1 MTKQRGPEPLRAC
14 PKARY
19 EDGLDTAKSDVLAD
33 VLRQIG
39 CTQAAEI
46 LTNLAAEAQAK
57 QRIADGT
64 NLARQFGVSGVP
76 FVVRQTESGWAQIAS
91 DSLR

>member
-1 MTKQRGPEPLRAC
+1 M
-14 PKARY
+14 
-19 EDGLDTAKSDVLAD
+19 SAD

-46 LTNLAAEAQAK
+46 LTEPTAEAQAK
-57 QRIADGT
+57 QRIAEGA
-64 NLARQFGVSGVP
+64 NLTRQFGVSGVP
-76 FVVRQTESGWAQIAS
+76 FVVRQTESSWAQIAA

>member
-1 MTKQRGPEPLRAC
+1 M
-14 PKARY
+14 
-19 EDGLDTAKSDVLAD
+19 DTAKLDMLAD

-46 LTNLAAEAQAK
+46 LTNLAAEEEAK
-57 QRIADGT
+57 QRIADGA

-76 FVVRQTESGWAQIAS
+76 FAVRQTESGWVQIAA

>member
-19 EDGLDTAKSDVLAD
+19 EDGLDTAKSDVLAG

-46 LTNLAAEAQAK
+46 LTNPATEAQAK
-57 QRIADGT
+57 QRIADGA

-76 FVVRQTESGWAQIAS
+76 FVVRQTESGWAQIAA

>member
-1 MTKQRGPEPLRAC
+1 MRAYDAAFA
-14 PKARY
+14 PSPASRFS
-19 EDGLDTAKSDVLAD
+19 DGLDTAKSDVLAD

-46 LTNLAAEAQAK
+46 LTNLAAEEDAK
-57 QRIADGT
+57 QRIAEGA
-64 NLARQFGVSGVP
+64 NLVRQFGVSGVP
-76 FVVRQTESGWAQIAS
+76 FAVRQTESGWAQIAS

>member
-1 MTKQRGPEPLRAC
+1 METLRAC
-14 PKARY
+14 PKAHY
-19 EDGLDTAKSDVLAD
+19 EDGFDTAKSDVLAD

-46 LTNLAAEAQAK
+46 LANSATEAQAK
-57 QRIADGT
+57 QRIADGA

-76 FVVRQTESGWAQIAS
+76 FAVRQTESGWAQIAS
-91 DSLR
+91 DSLH

>member
-1 MTKQRGPEPLRAC
+1 MTKQHGSEPLRAC

-19 EDGLDTAKSDVLAD
+19 EDGLDTAKLDVLAD

-46 LTNLAAEAQAK
+46 PTNPAAEAQAK
-57 QRIADGT
+57 QRIADGA
-64 NLARQFGVSGVP
+64 NLTRQFGVSGVP
-76 FVVRQTESGWAQIAS
+76 FAVRQTESGWEQIAA

>member
-1 MTKQRGPEPLRAC
+1 MTKQRGPEPLHAC

-19 EDGLDTAKSDVLAD
+19 KDGLDTAKSDVLAD

-46 LTNLAAEAQAK
+46 LTNLAAEGKGLGRKQYRPSEKQPAHLENKVQA
-57 QRIADGT
+57 AFYLTDMCS
-64 NLARQFGVSGVP
+64 N
-76 FVVRQTESGWAQIAS
+76 AS
-91 DSLR
+91 AK

>member
-1 MTKQRGPEPLRAC
+1 METLRAC

-19 EDGLDTAKSDVLAD
+19 EDGLDTAKLDVLAE

-39 CTQAAEI
+39 CMQAAEI
-46 LTNLAAEAQAK
+46 LTNPATEEEAK
-57 QRIADGT
+57 QRIAEGA

>member
-1 MTKQRGPEPLRAC
+1 M
-14 PKARY
+14 
-19 EDGLDTAKSDVLAD
+19 LAD

-39 CTQAAEI
+39 CTQAVEI
-46 LTNLAAEAQAK
+46 LTNPSTEKEAK
-57 QRIADGT
+57 PRIAEGA

-76 FVVRQTESGWAQIAS
+76 FVVRQTESGWAQIAA

>member
-1 MTKQRGPEPLRAC
+1 METLRAC

-19 EDGLDTAKSDVLAD
+19 EDGLDKAKSDVLAD

-46 LTNLAAEAQAK
+46 PTNPAAEAQAK
-57 QRIADGT
+57 QRIAEGAK
-64 NLARQFGVSGVP
+64 LARQFGVSGVP
-76 FVVRQTESGWAQIAS
+76 FAVRQTESGWVQIAS

>member
-1 MTKQRGPEPLRAC
+1 M
-14 PKARY
+14 
-19 EDGLDTAKSDVLAD
+19 DVLAE

-39 CTQAAEI
+39 CMQAAEI
-46 LTNLAAEAQAK
+46 LTNPATEEEAK
-57 QRIADGT
+57 QRIAEGA

>member
-1 MTKQRGPEPLRAC
+1 MTKQRGPEPLHAC

-39 CTQAAEI
+39 CMQATEI
-46 LTNLAAEAQAK
+46 LTNPAAEGKGLGRKQHCPNAKAACTLEMEVQAAFYL
-57 QRIADGT
+57 ADMCS
-64 NLARQFGVSGVP
+64 NAAP
-76 FVVRQTESGWAQIAS
+76 K
-91 DSLR
+91 

>member
-1 MTKQRGPEPLRAC
+1 MTKQRGLESLRAC
-14 PKARY
+14 QKNRY

-39 CTQAAEI
+39 CTHAAEI

-57 QRIADGT
+57 QRIADGA
-64 NLARQFGVSGVP
+64 NLVRQFGVSGVP

-91 DSLR
+91 DSLY

>member
-1 MTKQRGPEPLRAC
+1 M
-14 PKARY
+14 
-19 EDGLDTAKSDVLAD
+19 LAD

-46 LTNLAAEAQAK
+46 LTNSATEEEAK
-57 QRIADGT
+57 QRIADGV

-76 FVVRQTESGWAQIAS
+76 FVVRQTEGGWAQIAS

>member
-1 MTKQRGPEPLRAC
+1 LETLRAC

-19 EDGLDTAKSDVLAD
+19 EDGLDTAKLDVLAE

-39 CTQAAEI
+39 CMQAAEI
-46 LTNLAAEAQAK
+46 LTNPATEEEAK
-57 QRIADGT
+57 QRIAEGA

>member
-1 MTKQRGPEPLRAC
+1 METLRAC

-19 EDGLDTAKSDVLAD
+19 EDGLDTAKLDVLAD

-46 LTNLAAEAQAK
+46 LTEPAAEAQAK
-57 QRIADGT
+57 QRIADGAK
-64 NLARQFGVSGVP
+64 LARQFGVSGVP
-76 FVVRQTESGWAQIAS
+76 FAVRQTESGWVQIAA

>member
-1 MTKQRGPEPLRAC
+1 M
-14 PKARY
+14 
-19 EDGLDTAKSDVLAD
+19 
-33 VLRQIG
+33 
-39 CTQAAEI
+39 QAAEI
-46 LTNLAAEAQAK
+46 LTNPATEEEAK
-57 QRIADGT
+57 QRIAEGA